1 MRKKAI
7 ISSNELERENSLYKI
22 SQLKEQLSAL
32 NHCDKFISLE
42 NQKSNISENSID
54 YLFGLAYLHDTN
66 YEEYLFLEKYIE
78 NSLKER
84 IVQLKKE
91 LVIISETRDKFL
103 EALGSPDAN
112 IRNIK
117 HSLESMNF
125 REKDIYA
132 QIEKIEE
139 ALQAHVIHP
148 KGKPFFKE
156 KEQQERLKKWL
167 AIKRA
172 QLAFYDNKWHL
183 TCNGDLPKDSNEVIL
198 ATDQNQ
204 VFAGYYNGAEWY
216 SADDFLLGRCCKV
229 LAWHDM
235 LEPPLGLLTGFASVE
250 SKALK
255 TESQERNDD

>member
-22 SQLKEQLSAL
+22 NQLKEQLSAL
-32 NHCDKFISLE
+32 KFISLE

-54 YLFGLAYLHDTN
+54 YRFGLAYLHDTN

-91 LVIISETRDKFL
+91 LVIISETRDKFT
-103 EALGSPDAN
+103 ESIGSPDAN

-132 QIEKIEE
+132 QIEKIKE

-156 KEQQERLKKWL
+156 KEQ
-167 AIKRA
+167 
-172 QLAFYDNKWHL
+172 
-183 TCNGDLPKDSNEVIL
+183 
-198 ATDQNQ
+198 
-204 VFAGYYNGAEWY
+204 
-216 SADDFLLGRCCKV
+216 
-229 LAWHDM
+229 
-235 LEPPLGLLTGFASVE
+235 
-250 SKALK
+250 
-255 TESQERNDD
+255 